1 MAFPFYKQLDS
12 MDCGPACIRMITK
25 FYGKSVSIEKI
36 REFSYIDREGVS
48 LGGMSY
54 AAEYLNLKSLAVKL
68 SFEQL
73 KEEATLPC
81 IAHWRQNHFVVVYKI
96 NKNKVFIA
104 DPAVGLIQMTHAE
117 FMTNWVSTVNNDT
130 KEGVCLLLEPT
141 VEFDQ
146 LEDEKVNKQS
156 WSFLFNYLYK
166 YKALLVQLMIGLLV
180 GSMLQVIFPFLT
192 QAVVDQ
198 GIQLQNIQFVYIV
211 LIAQLVLFISQMT
224 VEMVRSWILLHISSR
239 VNISLISDFLIKLMK
254 LPISFFDT
262 KVIGDLMQRIQDHYR
277 IERFLTAST
286 IGILF
291 SFFNLIIFGIIL
303 LLYNKIIFVIFFS
316 GSILYALWILFF
328 MRKRKS
334 LDYKKFDQSAAN
346 QSKLIQLI
354 QGMQEIK
361 LTNSENIKRWEWER
375 IQAKVFKLNVS
386 SLKLSQVQELGSS
399 FINQLKNILISFYA
413 AKLVIDG
420 QLTLGMMMSVQ
431 YIIGQ
436 LSSPIN
442 QLLGFAQLM
451 QDAKISLER
460 LGEIHNKENE
470 ENITDEK
477 LKELPE
483 NKDLQLKD
491 VSFRYGGPESALVLR
506 NVNLLIPEGKVTA
519 IVGSSGSG
527 KTTLLKLLLKFYA
540 PTSGEILIGGNSF
553 NNISVKKWRESIGGV
568 MQDSFI
574 FSESIAQN
582 IALGFDRMDKAAL
595 LKSVKMA
602 QIQSFIE
609 SLPLGYNTK
618 IGAEGNG
625 ISQGQRQRILL
636 ARAIYKDPLFLFLD
650 EATNS
655 LDANNEK
662 DIMNSLNTFFVG
674 RTVII
679 VAHRLSTVKNAD
691 NIIVLEKGEII
702 ESGTHQTLIDSRGA
716 YYTLIK
722 NQLELGN

>member
-519 IVGSSGSG
+519 IVGTSGSG